1 MGKHRAVDGGAPR
14 IQPMKAKGSYRL
26 DAHKPL
32 RRGWMITPADM
43 ATALLDIAEREDLNR
58 QHVYVAN

>member
-1 MGKHRAVDGGAPR
+1 
-14 IQPMKAKGSYRL
+14 MKAKGSYRL

>member
-1 MGKHRAVDGGAPR
+1 VRAPR

-26 DAHKPL
+26 DANMPL